1 MFLLINNA
9 NIVIIF
15 EKKKIFSN
23 YFRQADLD
31 IILADLDI
39 IFDMFLILSLPSS

>member
-1 MFLLINNA
+1 MFLLINNV

-15 EKKKIFSN
+15 EKKKFISN
-23 YFRQADLD
+23 YFRQ
-31 IILADLDI
+31 ADLDI

>member
-31 IILADLDI
+31 IIFDI
-39 IFDMFLILSLPSS
+39 FLILSLPSS